1 MRNAYEEE
9 FNRKVELLKD
19 HEKFEVLDRSR
30 KEALSL
36 HTGFGHDAIAAADFM
51 DRIIAMPVEY
61 ISEWLYGKNRLEWT
75 PEYIAQL
82 SDIKQN
88 GYRPLK
94 ENN

>member
-9 FNRKVELLKD
+9 FNRKIELLKD

-30 KEALSL
+30 REALSH

-51 DRIIAMPVEY
+51 DRIIAMPVTY
-61 ISEWLYGKNRLEWT
+61 ISDWLYGKNRLEWT
-75 PEYIAQL
+75 PEYIALL
-82 SDIKQN
+82 SEIKQN